1 MQERLSDRLARLA
14 ATQTQ
19 FAHEETPLAFVAQ
32 QLRAQQQALAA
43 MFARFFDA
51 QARQIQRAFR
61 GHRGRRM
68 FRQLLA
74 LRAVLSIQ
82 RAFRASRRRRE
93 RRRRRLRQLCRKV
106 LRGLRS
112 VRERHELAHHE
123 LLSRVNHNLLIETQW
138 RRAMGIDDAESDLMT
153 ALYRKRYV
161 RRRLGEML
169 RRANAL
175 RSIVTYWRGLVP
187 VPTMPQ
193 VEPDDQV
200 VGENQDE
207 LDPSELQD
215 EASSGVDE
223 DDSGSGSEEP
233 SVIVIRKALAP
244 ARGSGGQR
252 DEVPSRPELRRRQ
265 RDYTRRVQEENQRR
279 EAAHVRVID
288 RQRELEQ
295 LAESEKRQAE
305 EQRRRERAKALQPE
319 LERRGLDAIRARQ
332 ATKERER
339 RQQLEAEQRAA
350 QAKREIAAQVLSP
363 ETQQRMLRLARRQ
376 AQQQHE

>member
-1 MQERLSDRLARLA
+1 MARLS
-14 ATQTQ
+14 ATQAQ
-19 FAHEETPLAFVAQ
+19 FALEEAPLVFVTQ
-32 QLRAQQQALAA
+32 QLRAQQQALSA
-43 MFARFFDA
+43 MFARYFDT

-61 GHRGRRM
+61 GHRGRRV

-93 RRRRRLRQLCRKV
+93 QRRRRLRQLCRKV

-187 VPTMPQ
+187 APTVLQ
-193 VEPDDQV
+193 VEPDDQDA
-200 VGENQDE
+200 GENQDE
-207 LDPSELQD
+207 LDPSESQD
-215 EASSGVDE
+215 GDVDE
-223 DDSGSGSEEP
+223 DSGGSVGEEAN
-233 SVIVIRKALAP
+233 VIVIRKALAP
-244 ARGSGGQR
+244 ARGPGGQR
-252 DEVPSRPELRRRQ
+252 DEVPTRSELRRRQ
-265 RDYTRRVQEENQRR
+265 RDYMRRVQEENQRR

-295 LAESEKRQAE
+295 LAELEKRQAE
-305 EQRRRERAKALQPE
+305 EQRRRERAKVLQPE

-332 ATKERER
+332 AMKERER
-339 RQQLEAEQRAA
+339 RQLLEAEQRAA

-363 ETQQRMLRLARRQ
+363 ETQQRMQRLARRQ
-376 AQQQHE
+376 AQRQHE